1 MHSNRYF
8 YRLLKNVHWSIG
20 SALQSL
26 LTPMMSWTEEPTGQT
41 VHTWILSQK
50 RSRLDLLQLLYQP
63 FFSASLSPS
72 VGSYSPPPLS
82 LYLPFFPVFF
92 LTPFRCLSFSVF
104 NLLDVSRSLSV
115 TVFVNYVFPGSGGL
129 SASERVHT
137 PADPAIIS

>member
-72 VGSYSPPPLS
+72 VGSYSPPPAMWWS
-82 LYLPFFPVFF
+82 KSFFNPA
-92 LTPFRCLSFSVF
+92 PD
-104 NLLDVSRSLSV
+104 LDS
-115 TVFVNYVFPGSGGL
+115 GSPLWHGF
-129 SASERVHT
+129 
-137 PADPAIIS
+137 

>member
-72 VGSYSPPPLS
+72 VVSYSTLPPPPCGGANLFLIRLRTLTLAHRSGMGSSSNTVQYSSTKHFLKSS
-82 LYLPFFPVFF
+82 LF
-92 LTPFRCLSFSVF
+92 
-104 NLLDVSRSLSV
+104 
-115 TVFVNYVFPGSGGL
+115 
-129 SASERVHT
+129 
-137 PADPAIIS
+137 